1 MVDLVHAK
9 DEAIFERTSNCSTD
23 GSFEAALTP
32 GSDQKISPFSKVH
45 AKLKDY
51 MLERND
57 GMFRELG
64 KPTHL
69 TSTFSFDER

>member
-45 AKLKDY
+45 AKLKD
-51 MLERND
+51 
-57 GMFRELG
+57 
-64 KPTHL
+64 
-69 TSTFSFDER
+69 